1 MLNISLVTDFKQLLS
16 DNKKNVPVCVQ
27 ADKTKEVFCPVHC
40 FLLGRARALSQN
52 CSSSSTSSCSRFF
65 CCPAGAFL
73 LRCFLPRR
81 RFSVTTFFYV
91 NQMFSVVLGGMWD
104 RAAARLTKTKR
115 EEGGEGGGGG
125 EGPTVSETR
134 YPPTP

>member
-1 MLNISLVTDFKQLLS
+1 MSWNIRTIIYG
-16 DNKKNVPVCVQ
+16 CVQ
-27 ADKTKEVFCPVHC
+27 FNWGPPRRRGNKNSFLPRPLVLAWESSGLEPELLLLLHLLLLQVF
-40 FLLGRARALSQN
+40 F
-52 CSSSSTSSCSRFF
+52 
-65 CCPAGAFL
+65 CPAGAFL

-81 RFSVTTFFYV
+81 RFYVTTFFYV
-91 NQMFSVVLGGMWD
+91 NHRFSVVLGGMWD
-104 RAAARLTKTKR
+104 RAAARLTKMKR